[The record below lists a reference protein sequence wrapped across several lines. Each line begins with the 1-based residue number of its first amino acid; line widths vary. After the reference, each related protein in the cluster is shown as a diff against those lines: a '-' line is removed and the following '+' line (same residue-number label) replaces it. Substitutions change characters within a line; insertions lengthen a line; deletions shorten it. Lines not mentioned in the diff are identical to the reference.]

1 MKHYRYSL
9 IDFLSEAQQDFADTK
24 QFYGGDSDTGI
35 QAGRPENADFNSKT
49 IADIYASGVKI
60 YHDAAA
66 AVRQNTKVKGDLDIK
81 DLKAEAEAKVKL
93 PFGQGKVDSVV
104 NLKSGTLSTVGEFD
118 LKLGD
123 KSYKAKIKDMDL
135 TDPTK
140 IKNSPFSLTID
151 GPKGPQTFDIHVQPG
166 GKGKGT
172 KYSAGY
178 AKTGKLGDAPESK
191 ANYSFSVN
199 AVVPPNVS
207 DTKGSF
213 DLVLSQ
219 LNSKKGSDVT
229 VNVGGSGNKESVEL
243 KVGGGKTFNFEPIGT
258 GGKVNVSGYVS
269 GGKTFGQKGPNV
281 GAGVQ
286 ATFSLPSQ
294 KSSKKKTKVEKAANK
309 ALKYIPKYVDQ
320 GTGAEQGD
328 IKRDEEGIPKITGD
342 IEAIKQDV
350 KGATKAVKGATS
362 KLKEN
367 TVLIAK
373 KDLSVLIEKLLS

>member
-1 MKHYRYSL
+1 MKHYRYKL
-9 IDFLSEAQQDFADTK
+9 VDFLSEAQQDFADTK

-35 QAGRPENADFNSKT
+35 QAGKPGNADFNSKT

-66 AVRQNTKVKGDLDIK
+66 AVRQNTKVITKGDLDIK
-81 DLKAEAEAKVKL
+81 DLKASSQAKVKL
-93 PFGQGKVDSVV
+93 PFGQGKVDSVID
-104 NLKSGTLSTVGEFD
+104 LKSGTLSTVGEFD

-178 AKTGKLGDAPESK
+178 AKTGKLGDNPISK
-191 ANYSFSVN
+191 AKYSFSVN

-219 LNSKKGSDVT
+219 LNSKKGSGT
-229 VNVGGSGNKESVEL
+229 TINVGGSASKESVEL

-258 GGKVNVSGYVS
+258 GPSYVYS
-269 GGKTFGQKGPNV
+269 AQ
-281 GAGVQ
+281 
-286 ATFSLPSQ
+286 
-294 KSSKKKTKVEKAANK
+294 SKE
-309 ALKYIPKYVDQ
+309 I
-320 GTGAEQGD
+320 
-328 IKRDEEGIPKITGD
+328 
-342 IEAIKQDV
+342 
-350 KGATKAVKGATS
+350 
-362 KLKEN
+362 
-367 TVLIAK
+367 
-373 KDLSVLIEKLLS
+373 